1 MTALEL
7 LICGALIGCSAF
19 LSASEIAI
27 LSLSRVQLRSLK
39 DRFKPAHRN
48 IKKLQ
53 SDAGGLLITILVLNE
68 VVNIS
73 LSTILTGILDR
84 HFHGQDT
91 PWLLKTLLGVLI
103 TTPVLLLFCE
113 VTPKTVAARANTL
126 IAPLVAT
133 PLTGLYNLMKPV
145 RLVVR
150 KMIQLLSGKK
160 DESSKTQ
167 TQPLKEEEFMV
178 MVEEGHRE
186 GAIQRSELDLIRN
199 VFAMEE
205 TPVRELMTPLSKVE
219 TIHETMTIAQAVER
233 IRQIKSAR
241 IPVLS
246 KTKKEVLGIVY
257 LKDLLRARLNPALG
271 NSPIEQLIHKPL
283 VVSHQTPV
291 NRVFKRLRQSQTHIA
306 VVEGPSEEPI
316 GVITLDQVL
325 DDLLE
330 ELIQE
335 KKK

>member
-19 LSASEIAI
+19 LSASEVAI
-27 LSLSRVQLRSLK
+27 FSLSRIQLRGLK
-39 DRFKPAHRN
+39 DRFDSAHRK

-53 SDAGGLLITILVLNE
+53 SDAGGVLITILVLNE
-68 VVNIS
+68 VVNVS
-73 LSTILTGILDR
+73 LSTILAGILDR
-84 HFHGQDT
+84 YFRNQELT
-91 PWLLKTLLGVLI
+91 WLVKTLLGVLI

-126 IAPLVAT
+126 IAPLVAS
-133 PLTGLYNLMKPV
+133 PISVLYNLMKPL
-145 RLVVR
+145 RLAIR
-150 KMIQLLSGKK
+150 RMIQLISGAKHQ
-160 DESSKTQ
+160 S
-167 TQPLKEEEFMV
+167 PLEKGHPIQEEEFMV

-186 GAIQRSELDLIRN
+186 GAIQRSELDLIQN
-199 VFAMEE
+199 VFRMDD
-205 TPVRELMTPLSKVE
+205 TPVRELMTPLTKVD
-219 TIHETMTIAQAVER
+219 TIHETMSISEAVDR
-233 IRQIKSAR
+233 VRLIKSAR

-246 KTKKEVLGIVY
+246 KDRKDVLGILY

-271 NSPIEQLIHKPL
+271 NSPLAQLMHKPL
-283 VVSHQTPV
+283 VVSQQTPV

-306 VVEGPSEEPI
+306 VVSGPNDEPI
-316 GVITLDQVL
+316 GVITLDRIL

-335 KKK
+335 KKR